1 MNDTLY
7 LINGSWLT
15 YEEAHNLGYTLQKP
29 NILTFYSTDL
39 VETPVIQDTSD
50 STFYD
55 SVNQQ
60 WVSDIDDLNLYKLVG
75 DLIMF
80 DGEIQH
86 TFVAYSSSAFSDE
99 ASHVYIDNSFA
110 SIENLHDNGGF
121 TFNQCVD
128 YIVDEGERLV
138 WYDPNTELYWD
149 NRDGRKLWV
158 DTPPVIS
165 KSELQDV
172 FIMPSTCEA
181 YLLPQWEDD
190 LSQMPMRYRSWSF
203 DEQDIQMDTQEPVYR
218 GLSLV
223 FGNDDA
229 LVSPMVAF
237 YPDITEL
244 NKTFYVYTSKGVV
257 DYQGNS
263 HSQGDTFTGDYMKV
277 YVDSDDDVIFYK
289 GQDQFIFGQ
298 SHDESYPELYW
309 CEDEYRT
316 YQEVLDL
323 GYSPTPSDI
332 GLKAADTNVEFD
344 IDDIYDVMENKSLG
358 YYCNGE
364 WYSTLTDLNN
374 AGYYLV
380 EKVTQVVYLG
390 RSGTRIYF
398 EPNITKN
405 SASFDTSL
413 SGSYVSRV
421 LNKDDQTTSIV
432 WDGNNWFMDL
442 YETSKLDWN
451 GYTLNTSNF
460 VSDMSN
466 FPQNIESSNY
476 VLAIIPITESGNP
489 NNKFIG
495 AEINMPLYVYACSNS
510 TSQVS
515 GNRDYYRIIAL
526 SYWKLI

>member
-50 STFYD
+50 NTFYD
-55 SVNQQ
+55 SANQQ

-99 ASHVYIDNSFA
+99 ASHVYINNSFA
-110 SIENLHDNGGF
+110 SIEDLHNSGGY
-121 TFNQCVD
+121 TLNQCVD

-190 LSQMPMRYRSWSF
+190 LSQMPMRYCVSAF
-203 DEQDIQMDTQEPVYR
+203 DEQDLQIDSQK
-218 GLSLV
+218 
-223 FGNDDA
+223 
-229 LVSPMVAF
+229 PMLTGFPIAF
-237 YPDITEL
+237 DYDNVNPLMLTAYADITEL
-244 NKTFYVYTSKGVV
+244 DKTFYVFPDKGVA
-257 DYQGNS
+257 DYTGK
-263 HSQGDTFTGDYMKV
+263 HHEQGDTFTGDYRYV
-277 YVDSDDDVIFYK
+277 WVDSDQDVVFYK
-289 GQDQFIFGQ
+289 AQQQYVLGQ
-298 SHDESYPELYW
+298 SHDEKYFELYW
-309 CEDEYRT
+309 CEDKYRT
-316 YQEVLDL
+316 YQEVLNL

-332 GLKAADTNVEFD
+332 GLKAADTNVEFE

-358 YYCNGE
+358 YYCNGG
-364 WYSTLTDLNN
+364 WYQTIADLNN

-380 EKVTQVVYLG
+380 EKVTEHVYLN
-390 RSGTRIYF
+390 SSSTYKYF
-398 EPNITKN
+398 EPSIIKTSVSFNTSNYRYACRDFNNTSDFLWDGHNWFFDPEESFAITVVTDNNFKHKN
-405 SASFDTSL
+405 
-413 SGSYVSRV
+413 GYKYVSR
-421 LNKDDQTTSIV
+421 LLDMPSSTSASQMHLIV
-432 WDGNNWFMDL
+432 
-442 YETSKLDWN
+442 
-451 GYTLNTSNF
+451 
-460 VSDMSN
+460 
-466 FPQNIESSNY
+466 
-476 VLAIIPITESGNP
+476 PITASGTP
-489 NNKFIG
+489 LNKFIQS
-495 AEINMPLYVYACSNS
+495 ELNTQLYLYFCANN
-510 TSQVS
+510 TSS
-515 GNRDYYRIIAL
+515 ESLYYGDCMSAAI

>member
-1 MNDTLY
+1 MNDKLY
-7 LINGSWLT
+7 LINGNWLT
-15 YEEAHNLGYTLQKP
+15 YEEAHDLGYTLQKP

-39 VETPVIQDTSD
+39 VETPVIQDTSN

-60 WVSDIDDLNLYKLVG
+60 WVSDIDDLNLYKFVG
-75 DLIMF
+75 DIIMF

-110 SIENLHDNGGF
+110 SIENLYDNGGF

-172 FIMPSTCEA
+172 FIMPNPGEI
-181 YLLPQWEDD
+181 YLLPQWEED

-203 DEQDIQMDTQEPVYR
+203 DEQNVQMDTQDPVYR

-223 FGNDDA
+223 FGNDNA
-229 LVSPMVAF
+229 LVSPMVVF

-257 DYQGNS
+257 DYQGNNY
-263 HSQGDTFTGDYMKV
+263 SQGDTFTGDYMKV

-309 CEDEYRT
+309 CEDEYKT
-316 YQEVLDL
+316 YQEVLNL

-332 GLKAADTNVEFD
+332 GLKAADTNVEFN
-344 IDDIYDVMENKSLG
+344 IDNTYDVMENKSLG

-364 WYSTLTDLNN
+364 WYSTLADLNN

-380 EKVTQVVYLG
+380 EKITLTVHP
-390 RSGTRIYF
+390 SNGTYCII
-398 EPNITKN
+398 EPSITKN
-405 SASFDTSL
+405 SVSFNTSGFKITL
-413 SGSYVSRV
+413 KTEDNSDY
-421 LNKDDQTTSIV
+421 IY
-432 WDGNNWFMDL
+432 WDGHNWFIDPSDSKEFEYSEQWITHAYALNLSNMPSSTVTDYNKSVNL
-442 YETSKLDWN
+442 YVPITSSGTPINK
-451 GYTLNTSNF
+451 F
-460 VSDMSN
+460 
-466 FPQNIESSNY
+466 SSNDDGKMYIYMCTSYSGGTNSIYCSYFQY
-476 VLAIIPITESGNP
+476 V
-489 NNKFIG
+489 K
-495 AEINMPLYVYACSNS
+495 M
-510 TSQVS
+510 
-515 GNRDYYRIIAL
+515 

>member
-50 STFYD
+50 NTFYD

-75 DLIMF
+75 ALIMF

-110 SIENLHDNGGF
+110 SIEDLHDNVGF

-181 YLLPQWEDD
+181 YLLPQWEED
-190 LSQMPMRYRSWSF
+190 LSQMMMRYRTSAF
-203 DEQDIQMDTQEPVYR
+203 DEQDTQMDAQKPMLTGFPIAFDY
-218 GLSLV
+218 
-223 FGNDDA
+223 DA
-229 LVSPMVAF
+229 PIMFAA
-237 YPDITEL
+237 YTDIIEL
-244 NKTFYVYTSKGVV
+244 NKTFYVYPDKGVA
-257 DYQGNS
+257 DYAGN
-263 HSQGDTFTGDYMKV
+263 HHEQGDTFTGDYKYV
-277 YVDSDDDVIFYK
+277 WVDSDQDVVFYK
-289 GQDQFIFGQ
+289 GQHRYVLGK
-298 SHDESYPELYW
+298 SHDDKYLELYW
-309 CEDEYRT
+309 CEDNYRT
-316 YQEVLDL
+316 YQEVLNL
-323 GYSPTPSDI
+323 GYSPTPSEV
-332 GLKAADTNVEFD
+332 GLKASDTNIEFE
-344 IDDIYDVMENKSLG
+344 IDDIYDVLENKLLG
-358 YYCNGE
+358 YYCNGG
-364 WYSTLTDLNN
+364 WYQTIADLNS
-374 AGYYLV
+374 AGYYFV
-380 EKVTQVVYLG
+380 EKVTDYIDINNKNNWV
-390 RSGTRIYF
+390 YF
-398 EPNITKN
+398 ENGKTSN
-405 SASFDTSL
+405 STTF
-413 SGSYVSRV
+413 
-421 LNKDDQTTSIV
+421 NTSI
-432 WDGNNWFMDL
+432 
-442 YETSKLDWN
+442 
-451 GYTLNTSNF
+451 
-460 VSDMSN
+460 
-466 FPQNIESSNY
+466 SSNY
-476 VLAIIPITESGNP
+476 VYACRIPGTNDPYIWDGHNWFFDIDVSSGLAFNNLELNMYKYVYRLKDMPNILVNGTGGTRLVTPITLSGNP
-489 NNKFIG
+489 LDKYNPS
-495 AEINMPLYVYACSNS
+495 EINTQLYLYLCAAS
-510 TSQVS
+510 SQS
-515 GNRDYYRIIAL
+515 GDATYYGTFTHLAI